1 LAGTYLKCILVE
13 INRKIMGN
21 IFDKTESL
29 IREFG
34 EIKAHNARFKALYEE
49 LCEDDLLKHYK
60 TFTGSGKEHIINEL
74 KQIEASIRN
83 IGHNLNASAGSH

>member
-1 LAGTYLKCILVE
+1 
-13 INRKIMGN
+13 MSN

-49 LCEDDLLKHYK
+49 LCNDDLLKHYK
-60 TFTGSGKEHIINEL
+60 TFTGVNKDHILQEL
-74 KQIEASIRN
+74 SQIESSIHS
-83 IGHNLNASAGSH
+83 IGQNLSSAAGAA